1 MMKLFKRSIVSENKI
16 KKGLK
21 LRLSSVPISETLRW
35 MDNTHTGLGKN
46 VQELRKSLTHD
57 NTDQALVYLEDIR
70 LGAISLLAAAEVLGE
85 SMDPSWKT
93 DL

>member
-1 MMKLFKRSIVSENKI
+1 MMRLFNRSVVSESKI

-21 LRLSSVPISETLRW
+21 LRLSSVSVSENLRW
-35 MDNTHTGLGKN
+35 MDNIHTGLGKN

-57 NTDQALVYLEDIR
+57 NKDQALVYLEDIR
-70 LGAISLLAAAEVLGE
+70 LGAISLLAAAEVMGE
-85 SMDPSWKT
+85 SMDPNWKT